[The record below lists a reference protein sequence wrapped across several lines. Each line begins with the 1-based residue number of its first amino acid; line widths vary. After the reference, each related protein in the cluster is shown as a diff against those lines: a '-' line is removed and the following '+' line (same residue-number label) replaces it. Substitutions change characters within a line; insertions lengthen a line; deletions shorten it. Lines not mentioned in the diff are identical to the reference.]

1 MKRLLPGAVVLLALL
16 LFDLRV
22 LANHNW
28 DPHIFVFERP
38 ADLPPDRPWGGG
50 TGYDGQFAYAIAL
63 DPPDA
68 RARLDQPDFRY
79 RRIVY
84 PLLVRAVSLGQPAW
98 IPWAMV
104 AVNLLAAALGS
115 VILGELLA
123 RRGASAWLALVL
135 PFSLGY
141 LVAVRA
147 DLSEPLALTL
157 ALGGWLAF
165 ENDRPA
171 LSVLLFAA
179 GGLTKEIVLLFPA
192 ALAGWYLLNKGW
204 RQAALMAICFVPY
217 VAWSAILVAWLGTSP
232 MTAAQTRLI
241 LIPLSGIQYLTDPVG
256 RVVVGMWVL
265 LPAVGA
271 GLWVAWDT
279 WRGRAGDQG
288 RTALL
293 VLAHVAFVVVMPKPT
308 WEDPLAILRVGL
320 GLLAALLVW
329 LAAAHQRALP
339 FAVAWW
345 APSALVLALARGML

>member
-1 MKRLLPGAVVLLALL
+1 VLLALL
-16 LFDLRV
+16 LFDLQV
-22 LANHNW
+22 LAHHNW
-28 DPHIFVFERP
+28 DPRVFVFERP
-38 ADLPPDRPWGGG
+38 ADLPADRPWGGG

-63 DPPDA
+63 DPLGA
-68 RARLDQPDFRY
+68 RAKLDQPDFRY

-84 PLLVRAVSLGQPAW
+84 PLVVHAVSLGQPTW
-98 IPWAMV
+98 IPWTMM

-123 RRGASAWLALVL
+123 RRGALAWLALVL

-171 LSVLLFAA
+171 LSVLLFAV
-179 GGLTKEIVLLFPA
+179 GGLAKEIVLLFPA
-192 ALAGWYLLNKGW
+192 ALVGWSVLRKDW
-204 RQAALMAICFVPY
+204 RQAALVAISFAPY
-217 VAWSAILVAWLGTSP
+217 VAWSAILVAWLGASP
-232 MTAAQTRLI
+232 MTATQTQPT
-241 LIPLSGIQYLTDPVG
+241 LIPWGGIQYLADPVG
-256 RVVVGMWVL
+256 RAVVGMWVL
-265 LPAVGA
+265 LPAAGA
-271 GLWVAWDT
+271 GLWAALDA
-279 WRGRAGDQG
+279 WRGRGSDQG

-293 VLAHVAFVVVMPKPT
+293 VLAHVAFVVVMPRPT

-320 GLLAALLVW
+320 GLLAALLIW
-329 LAAAHQRALP
+329 LAAAHRRVLP

-345 APSALVLALARGML
+345 APSALVLALAPGML

>member
-1 MKRLLPGAVVLLALL
+1 MRRLLPGAVVLLALL
-16 LFDLRV
+16 LFDLTV

-28 DPHIFVFERP
+28 DPHVFVFERP
-38 ADLPPDRPWGGG
+38 ADLPVDRPWGGG

-63 DPPDA
+63 DPLGA
-68 RARLDQPDFRY
+68 RAKLDQPDFRY

-84 PLLVRAVSLGQPAW
+84 PLLVRALGLGQPAW

-104 AVNLLAAALGS
+104 AINLLAAALGS

-123 RRGASAWLALVL
+123 RRGALAWLALVL

-171 LSVLLFAA
+171 LSVFLFAA

-192 ALAGWYLLNKGW
+192 ALVGWYVLKRGW
-204 RQAALMAICFVPY
+204 RRAALVAACFVPY
-217 VAWSAILVAWLGTSP
+217 LAWSAILVAWLGTSP
-232 MTAAQTRLI
+232 MTAYQSRPLW
-241 LIPLSGIQYLTDPVG
+241 IPFEGIRYLTDPAG
-256 RVVVGMWVL
+256 RVIVGIWVL
-265 LPAVGA
+265 LPAMAA
-271 GLWVAWDT
+271 GLWAALDAWRERTD
-279 WRGRAGDQG
+279 DQG

-293 VLAHVAFVVVMPKPT
+293 VLAHVACVVFMPRPT

-329 LAAAHQRALP
+329 LATTHQRALP

-345 APSALVLALARGML
+345 APSALVLALAPGML